1 MLRPLPK
8 RSRLQLGTYEWV
20 IMKAAV
26 SGYRLEPS
34 TPKVLVK
41 ETIRSIKVKVKSLVT
56 IWCTNFKSS
65 SSKVFCIKDVLQIL

>member
-8 RSRLQLGTYEWV
+8 RSRLQLGTYEWL

-26 SGYRLEPS
+26 SGYRLGPS

-41 ETIRSIKVKVKSLVT
+41 ETIRSIKVKSLVT

>member
-1 MLRPLPK
+1 MLRPLTRRP
-8 RSRLQLGTYEWV
+8 RLRLGTYEWV

-26 SGYRLEPS
+26 KGYRLVPS

-41 ETIRSIKVKVKSLVT
+41 EIIRSIKVKRVVT